1 MFACVRPT
9 AVTTDT
15 LTDDLAGFTAY
26 LMKTTQ
32 KGVFQLAAE
41 LDLTMSQLRA
51 LFVLSLCD
59 HDLTLGELAHE
70 VGLSVAATGR
80 LVDALVRDDLASRRE
95 DPVDRRVKRLAL
107 TTRGQD
113 TITRLAQTRREG
125 LRQFVETL
133 DDDAREHLARALAAI
148 PTLTDC
154 RGAGTDQEST

>member
-1 MFACVRPT
+1 MQST
-9 AVTTDT
+9 AVTTEQ
-15 LTDDLAGFTAY
+15 LTDALFGFVGY

-32 KGVFQLAAE
+32 QGVFRVAAE

-59 HDLTLGELAHE
+59 HDLTLGELAAE

-80 LVDALVRDDLASRRE
+80 LVDALVRDRLASRRE

-107 TTRGQD
+107 TSHGQE
-113 TITRLAQTRREG
+113 TIGRLADSRREG

-133 DDDAREHLARALAAI
+133 DDVAREQLSRALAAT

-154 RGAGTDQEST
+154 RAGGADREKTP

>member
-1 MFACVRPT
+1 VQPA
-9 AVTTDT
+9 AVTTEQ
-15 LTDDLAGFTAY
+15 LTEDLFGFLAY

-32 KGVFQLAAE
+32 HGVFRVAAE

-59 HDLTLGELAHE
+59 HDLTLGELAVE

-95 DPVDRRVKRLAL
+95 DPLDRRVKRLAL
-107 TTRGQD
+107 TPHGEE
-113 TITRLAQTRREG
+113 TISRLAENRRDG

-133 DDDAREHLARALAAI
+133 DDTTREQLARALAAT
-148 PTLTDC
+148 PTLSDR
-154 RGAGTDQEST
+154 RGATV